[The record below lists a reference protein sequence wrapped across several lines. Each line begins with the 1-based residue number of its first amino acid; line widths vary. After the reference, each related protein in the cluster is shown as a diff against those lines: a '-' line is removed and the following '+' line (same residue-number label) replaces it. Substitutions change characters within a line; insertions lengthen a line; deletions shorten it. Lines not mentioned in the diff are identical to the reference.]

1 MSNRKS
7 GKKRRSGGV
16 AAQNLAAGAVGM
28 IFNIVVVVVAVM
40 LIYRFSVSAYYYG
53 VRIYGE
59 PAMSPAP
66 GTEVTVTITD
76 GKDFDGIA
84 EMVYDSGL
92 VRDKTLFR
100 IQEALSN
107 YAKDGFAEGTYTLT
121 TAMTPEEMMDVLAGS
136 AENVEQ

>member
-1 MSNRKS
+1 MSNQRS
-7 GKKRRSGGV
+7 GKRKKSGGV

-40 LIYRFSVSAYYYG
+40 LIYRFSISAYYYG

-76 GKDFDGIA
+76 GKDFDAIA
-84 EMVYDSGL
+84 KLVYDSGL

-107 YAKDGFAEGTYTLT
+107 YAKEGFVEGTYTLT
-121 TAMTPEEMMDVLAGS
+121 TAMTPEEMMDVMAGS
-136 AENVEQ
+136 AENAE